1 MSTYFKLFRTF
12 AKVGA
17 FTIGGG
23 LAMLPLIRDE
33 IVNKNKWIDDDE
45 FMDMVAISQSL
56 PGLIAVNIAIFIG
69 NKLKGTK
76 GSIVATLGS
85 VLPSF
90 LIILLIAM
98 IFSNFKDNP
107 VVIAVFKGIRP
118 AVVALIAVPTVQLAI
133 RSKLNWWRLL
143 LAVVTMALI
152 AFLKVSPIYI
162 LLTVAVITAFIA
174 YYQEKRSVR

>member
-1 MSTYFKLFRTF
+1 
-12 AKVGA
+12 
-17 FTIGGG
+17 
-23 LAMLPLIRDE
+23 
-33 IVNKNKWIDDDE
+33 
-45 FMDMVAISQSL
+45 
-56 PGLIAVNIAIFIG
+56 IAIFIG

-76 GSIVATLGS
+76 GSLVATRGS

>member
-1 MSTYFKLFRTF
+1 MSTYFKLFQTF

-45 FMDMVAISQSL
+45 FLDMVAISQSL

-90 LIILLIAM
+90 IIILLIAM
-98 IFSNFKDNP
+98 IFSSFKDNP
-107 VVIAVFKGIRP
+107 AVIAIFKGIRP

-143 LAVVTMALI
+143 IAVASMILI

-162 LLTVAVITAFIA
+162 LLTVAVVTLTIVC
-174 YYQEKRSVR
+174 YQEKRSVK